1 MNPGQNQHWWT
12 CCSGA
17 RTCAVQDTAKARSAQ
32 AGHAAHTLAPTH
44 WHPHSHAH
52 TVHTQGKT
60 QPMLWRA
67 HTHTHTEPTHWHP
80 HSHAHTAQTPG
91 KNTAQALVRTH
102 TYCPHTGTHTQ
113 QACDLCTLSRMSSD
127 SLASVH
133 VTPTQIFPYPCAP
146 FSTPECADCPLLF
159 FAVAA
164 SGSSDIC
171 KHPK

>member
-67 HTHTHTEPTHWHP
+67 HTHTHTQ
-80 HSHAHTAQTPG
+80 S
-91 KNTAQALVRTH
+91 
-102 TYCPHTGTHTQ
+102 PHTGTHTVTRTQ
-113 QACDLCTLSRMSSD
+113 STHREKSTAQALAHKHTHTQSPHTGTHTVTRTQPKHQEKTQPRLWYAHTHTAHTLAPTLSK
-127 SLASVH
+127 H
-133 VTPTQIFPYPCAP
+133 VICVP
-146 FSTPECADCPLLF
+146 S
-159 FAVAA
+159 AA
-164 SGSSDIC
+164 C
-171 KHPK
+171 HQTLWPRCT